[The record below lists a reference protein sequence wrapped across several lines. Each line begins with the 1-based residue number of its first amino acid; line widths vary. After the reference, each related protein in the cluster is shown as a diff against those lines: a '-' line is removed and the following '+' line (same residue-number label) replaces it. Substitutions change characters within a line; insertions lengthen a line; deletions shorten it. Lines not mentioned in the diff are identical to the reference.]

1 MRRLTYLLIVLTL
14 SLLLLITYN
23 KYEANP
29 GEVKMEN
36 EKVTKRVGSLIRV
49 KPEYEER
56 YIILHRHTFPGVL
69 DRIKKSNIRNYS
81 IFLLDGML
89 FSYYEYVGNDY
100 DADMKAIAD
109 STTRDWWK
117 LTDPMQ
123 EPLPTRKKGEWWTEM
138 EQILN
143 LNKMVGPSE
152 KAQRIA
158 LVAEVIPGKEE
169 DLEQLCQNFPSG
181 LEEETNDQ
189 NFQNC
194 HLFFGGGRI
203 YYYYEYV
210 GDDFGK
216 SMGEINKSKKFNSF
230 QSGMNNNCLVRKDNG
245 YWQIMKEVFHTD

>member
-1 MRRLTYLLIVLTL
+1 MRRITYLLLTSIL
-14 SLLLLITYN
+14 FLLFFITYN
-23 KYEANP
+23 KSEANS

-109 STTRDWWK
+109 STTKDWWK

-123 EPLPTRKKGEWWTEM
+123 EPLSSRKKGEWWAEM
-138 EQILN
+138 DEILN
-143 LNKMVGPSE
+143 LKKMVGSSE

-169 DLEQLCQNFPSG
+169 DIKELCKKFPAG
-181 LEEETNDQ
+181 LEEETNNQ

-194 HLFFGGGRI
+194 HLFYKDGKI

-210 GDDFGK
+210 GDDLRK
-216 SMGEINKSKKFNSF
+216 SMGEINKSKKFTTF
-230 QSGMNNNCLVRKDNG
+230 QSDMNNNYLVKKNNG
-245 YWQIMKEVFHTD
+245 YWQLMKEVFHTD